1 MKILFKAHYFNIVIA
16 STVLMFCSLSTNGQ
30 NFAKEFVNK
39 QNDSISQDVVY
50 LYISPTISYRNE
62 SIEKMPN
69 FDSLDEDIQ
78 DKLFKKYAPL
88 QDSIN
93 DSILFTKYRQ
103 QLINTFYALGIKVIY
118 TNPEN
123 FPSKIDETHHT
134 LNVAQLEIEEFTTPD
149 SLVYEG
155 NSSIVFQKQ
164 LNGVRFSAWLIYDE
178 SDTNSRLVFYNDQEA
193 TDFFEGE
200 IIKQGQDYTASYD
213 YKKLTTK
220 DAYQTA
226 GEAGATSA
234 KYFFNF
240 LLNKYVW
247 IQSSGNVNYFY
258 GIDPQTRTISSDI
271 EPFDNFDLIDYK

>member
-1 MKILFKAHYFNIVIA
+1 MKILFKVHYFNIVIA
-16 STVLMFCSLSTNGQ
+16 STVLIFCSLTTNGQ

-50 LYISPTISYRNE
+50 LYINPTISYRNE

-149 SLVYEG
+149 SLVYEE

-178 SDTNSRLVFYNDQEA
+178 SDTNSRLVFYNDQET

-226 GEAGATSA
+226 GEAGVTSA

-247 IQSSGNVNYFY
+247 IQSSGNVNYYY